1 MILASPSSTITI
13 GGPIQCVVSYR
24 DQCAHNVNVLRNDN
38 NVARV
43 KSKRI
48 ETSICSIIN
57 IKLSKPIFGLPMLS
71 LRSTKIKISSS

>member
-1 MILASPSSTITI
+1 MPTLYYIIVMLMYY
-13 GGPIQCVVSYR
+13 VF
-24 DQCAHNVNVLRNDN
+24 NDN

-57 IKLSKPIFGLPMLS
+57 IKLSTPIFGLPMGTMTS
-71 LRSTKIKISSS
+71 LQHLTSIILL